1 MAAMEEQERRERI
14 DLAQAFAF
22 HLLKGIKQIGLYR
35 HSEARYGE
43 FLSRAHQAIAGYHD
57 RFGSLSLRVEPQ
69 NFLVQGEP
77 LFAEDDAL
85 PYRFYREGI
94 RQLVFRPGLPIEEL
108 VAFTQVALSDAD
120 RTGEDVLAQL
130 WRMALDHIEYVV
142 VDGFKMDE
150 FSEDEVEVEVDR
162 IVGYLYNRLKTSS
175 DDFLRFAR
183 ISAEDLD
190 GRVDEVDQIRGLVIN
205 STTASDELKARVQ
218 REIERE
224 ENERLFPKLVTAVFQ
239 VVESGVDDAGALE
252 EMFIQLLDAML
263 MQEDFAT
270 INSIVLKLRAME
282 QRDENNSAIS
292 RIKMGFLSRMGEEQR
307 LGRIGEILRTTRPR
321 HPSDLVRY
329 LQHIEGLATPVL
341 LDVLQTV
348 EIPENRTLL
357 CDVLAEY
364 AREMPEPFV
373 NRMGSDKPQTV
384 RDMVYILEK
393 SGHPDRIK
401 MFAQVLKHPNL
412 AVRLDAMHVIARGQT
427 AEAQRLIT
435 ECLTDSTPQI
445 RMLAARL
452 LPEFDREK
460 AFLELARLVRDSGF
474 DRRSPEEKTAFYA
487 GLGATGLPGALSLL
501 QSILTTQPGLLNKKK
516 VTEDKLNAVAGLGA
530 SESIYGLKLLQ
541 TLVEDKTQPTEVLVA
556 ARKAIYQTRK
566 AVFGEYA
573 AES

>member
-1 MAAMEEQERRERI
+1 MQEQEKRERV
-14 DLAQAFAF
+14 DLGQAFAF
-22 HLLKGIKQIGLYR
+22 HLLKGIKQIALYR
-35 HSEARYGE
+35 HSEDKFAG
-43 FLSRAHQAIAGYHD
+43 FLSRAHEVVLDYTD
-57 RFGSLSLRVEPQ
+57 RFGPLSLRVEPQ
-69 NFLVQGEP
+69 NFMLQGEP

-94 RQLVFRPGLPIEEL
+94 RQLIFRPGLPVEEL
-108 VAFTQVALSDAD
+108 VAFTQVALSDPE
-120 RTGEDVLAQL
+120 RTGEDVLSQL

-142 VDGFKMDE
+142 VDGFKMEE

-162 IVGYLYNRLKTSS
+162 IVGYLYNRLKTTS

-183 ISAEDLD
+183 VSTEDLD
-190 GRVDEVDQIRGLVIN
+190 SKVEDVDQIRGLVI
-205 STTASDELKARVQ
+205 SGTTASDELKARVQ
-218 REIERE
+218 REIEQE
-224 ENERLFPKLVTAVFQ
+224 ENQRLFPKLVTAVFQ

-292 RIKMGFLSRMGEEQR
+292 IIKMGFLSRMGEEQR

-321 HPSDLVRY
+321 NPSDLVRY

-341 LDVLQTV
+341 LDVLQTI

-364 AREMPEPFV
+364 ARHMPEPFV
-373 NRMGSDKPQTV
+373 NRLGSDLPQTV
-384 RDMVYILEK
+384 RDMVYILER
-393 SGHPDRIK
+393 SGHPDRMK

-412 AVRLDAMHVIARGQT
+412 AVRLDAMHVISRGQT
-427 AEAQRLIT
+427 GEARRLIT
-435 ECLTDSTPQI
+435 ECLSDPTPQI

-460 AFLELARLVRDSGF
+460 AFLELARMVREPGF

-487 GLGATGLPGALSLL
+487 GLSATGLPGALSLL
-501 QSILTTQPGLLNKKK
+501 QSILSAQPGLLNKKK
-516 VTEDKLNAVAGLGA
+516 ITEDKLHAVAGLGA
-530 SESIYGLKLLQ
+530 SESIHGLKLLQ
-541 TLVEDKTQPTEVLVA
+541 TVVDDKTQPTEVLVA
-556 ARKAIYQTRK
+556 ARKAIYQTRR
-566 AVFGEYA
+566 AVLGEHA
-573 AES
+573 AET